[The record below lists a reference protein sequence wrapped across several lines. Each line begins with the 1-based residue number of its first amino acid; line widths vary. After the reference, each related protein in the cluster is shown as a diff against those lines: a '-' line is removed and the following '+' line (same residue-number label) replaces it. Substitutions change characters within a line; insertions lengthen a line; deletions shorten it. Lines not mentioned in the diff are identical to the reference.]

1 MNSFKIFQIEKGSED
16 IRKTI
21 LSNVIRMLTER
32 KLLDKEKL
40 EQNITKI
47 IEKKSDENLYN
58 IQIDNYKDASD
69 KVFLVKIFDQRI
81 ISISKQSPINEFL
94 IKHKNT
100 PKLLIVKDINTK
112 SAQFITSAYP
122 KTELFLEHELLI
134 NLIDSDIVDKYDPLD
149 RNSDQYKNFHEDY
162 QSKKRKDP
170 YIYVTDPMAK
180 YYNLKKGDIV
190 RLIRASETSGESA
203 FYRLVI

>member
-21 LSNVIRMLTER
+21 LTNVIKMLTER

-47 IEKKSDENLYN
+47 IEKKSDENLYH
-58 IQIDNYKDASD
+58 IQIDNKDVGD
-69 KVFLVKIFDQRI
+69 KVFLIKIFEQNI

-100 PKLLIVKDINTK
+100 PKLIVVKDINTK
-112 SAQFITSAYP
+112 SAQFITSSYP

-134 NLIDSDIVDKYDPLD
+134 NLIDSDIVDKYEPLD
-149 RNSDQYKNFHEDY
+149 RNSDKYKNFHEDF
-162 QSKKRKDP
+162 QSKKRRDP
-170 YIYVTDPMAK
+170 FLFVTDPMAR

-190 RLIRASETSGESA
+190 RTIKASETSGESA